1 MFFSKKVE
9 YCKKPIIIKNKK
21 NNKILSN
28 STKNK
33 GSRMDVQTSI
43 QNRVEWIKKVLSQ
56 SGAKGII
63 YGNSGGKDCT
73 LVGALC
79 KLATDNVLGV
89 IMPCQSSQNY
99 GSDRDDALRAGKHF
113 GIEQIEIDLT
123 KTKEALV
130 SALGEQLEK
139 DNAGEANLKMANV
152 NINPRLRMTTLYALG
167 QARGYLVAGTGNLDE
182 ATLGYFTKWGDG
194 AHDFNPI
201 ADLTVGEI
209 YEHLRYLG
217 APSTIIEKAPSAGL
231 YQGQT
236 DEQETGIKY
245 ADVDKYLR
253 GEQIPDEVRQ
263 KIEKMKSRAGHKMR
277 MPLKYGETV

>member
-1 MFFSKKVE
+1 
-9 YCKKPIIIKNKK
+9 
-21 NNKILSN
+21 
-28 STKNK
+28 
-33 GSRMDVQTSI
+33 MDVQFSI
-43 QNRVEWIKKVLSQ
+43 QKRVEWIRKILSE

-113 GIEQIEIDLT
+113 GIQQIEIDLT

-130 SALGEQLEK
+130 AALGDQLTR
-139 DNAGEANLKMANV
+139 DNVGEANLKMANV

-209 YEHLRYLG
+209 YEHLRALN

-236 DEQETGIKY
+236 DESELGIKY

-253 GEQIPDEVRQ
+253 GEPIPEDVKA
-263 KIEKMKSRAGHKMR
+263 KIERARARSLHKTR
-277 MPLKYGETV
+277 MPRKYPE

>member
-1 MFFSKKVE
+1 MLNCKQEVE
-9 YCKKPIIIKNKK
+9 
-21 NNKILSN
+21 
-28 STKNK
+28 T
-33 GSRMDVQTSI
+33 
-43 QNRVEWIKKVLSQ
+43 RVEWIKNLLKTT
-56 SGAKGII
+56 GAKGIV

-73 LVGALC
+73 LVGILS
-79 KLATDNVLGV
+79 KMATDNVTGI
-89 IMPCQSSQNY
+89 IMPCESSRN
-99 GSDRDDALRAGKHF
+99 F
-113 GIEQIEIDLT
+113 GIDREHAILVGEKYDIPQIEIDLT
-123 KTKEALV
+123 PVKQAFRNVL
-130 SALGEQLEK
+130 SDSIGDCA
-139 DNAGEANLKMANV
+139 MAYA

-263 KIEKMKSRAGHKMR
+263 KIEKMKSRAEHKMR